1 MCCDLKN
8 TVRQAGFTFIE
19 LIIFIVVV
27 SIGIAGILSVFKVA
41 VRHSADPVV
50 RKQAQSIAASLLA
63 EVSSHPFTY
72 CDPSDSNATV
82 ANSVSECATTPEQIG
97 PEPGQTRFISPQ
109 FNNVNDYH
117 GYTMNPVVN
126 INNNPVNALQD
137 YQASVVINPVGTTLF
152 GYADPTAVLQ
162 INVTVS
168 GPGITLTETAYRF
181 RFAPN
186 AIP

>member
-1 MCCDLKN
+1 MFFDMKDK
-8 TVRQAGFTFIE
+8 VRQDGFSLIE

-27 SIGIAGILSVFKVA
+27 SIGITGILSVFRVA

-63 EVSSHPFTY
+63 EITSHPFTY
-72 CDPSDSNATV
+72 CDPSDTNATV
-82 ANSVSECATTPEQIG
+82 ANNSGECETTPEQMG
-97 PEPGQTRFISPQ
+97 PEPGQTRFLQPQ

-126 INNNPVNALQD
+126 VNNNPVNALQD
-137 YQASVVINPVGTTLF
+137 YRASVSISDVGTTLF
-152 GYADPTAVLQ
+152 GFADPTAVLQ
-162 INVTVS
+162 VTVTVS